1 MILGIV
7 SWLVVA
13 VVVGFI
19 ASKIVD
25 LRGDDPRL
33 GIAAA
38 GAGGVVAAVL
48 YTVISGSSVSA
59 RNPWALLATAI
70 GAVIGVVAWH
80 AVRSRSVSRESYTRR
95 SSYSTTGR

>member
-19 ASKIVD
+19 ASKVTD
-25 LRGDDPRL
+25 LRGDDPKL
-33 GIAAA
+33 GHAAA
-38 GAGGVVAAVL
+38 CGGAIFAAVL
-48 YTVISGSSVSA
+48 YTVISGSGVSA
-59 RNPWALLATAI
+59 WNVWSLISAAL
-70 GAVIGVVAWH
+70 GAVAGVVTWH
-80 AVRSRSVSRESYTRR
+80 AVRSRSVSRDSYTRR

>member
-1 MILGIV
+1 MIFGIV
-7 SWLVVA
+7 IWLVVA

-19 ASKIVD
+19 ASKFVD

-33 GIAAA
+33 GIGAAC
-38 GAGGVVAAVL
+38 AGGIVAAVL
-48 YTVISGSSVSA
+48 YTVISGSTVSA
-59 RNPWALLATAI
+59 QNAWAPLAAAA

-80 AVRSRSVSRESYTRR
+80 AVRSRSISRGSYTRR